1 MPASEQEITDRIFS
15 AVMEQR
21 LPPGTKLSE
30 NILCEAFRASRARIR
45 RALLILAER
54 GVVELRSNRGAFVA
68 NPSADNARHVFA
80 ARRAI
85 EPAIVREA
93 VQHITDEQLSRLGD
107 HIEGEA
113 VAQATARHR
122 EAIRQ
127 SGAFHVRLA
136 EIGGNP
142 VLARMLA
149 ELVART
155 SLIIG
160 LFGASSTSC
169 SEGDHRKLLEALS
182 DRDADRAAELMVR
195 HLDHIEKDLQ
205 LVDVRPARTDV
216 RAVPA
221 SSLSSGRP
229 GDAKKVAG
237 LEARRAKT
245 GRSPEAR
252 PGRRGR
258 TPGLAAPQNSPSIVA
273 PHRSMIA

>member
-1 MPASEQEITDRIFS
+1 MIYIVNNLNADCVHYMRLCLHKKHTNSVTPMHESISRKTEAAGPLSTMSADDNPAAIPASEQEITDRIFS

-68 NPSADNARHVFA
+68 NPSVDNARHVFA

-93 VQHITDEQLSRLGD
+93 VRNITDEQLTRLGA

-169 SEGDHRKLLEALS
+169 SEGDHRKLLEAIS
-182 DRDADRAAELMVR
+182 DRDGNRAAELMVR

-205 LVDVRPARTDV
+205 LVDVRPARIDV
-216 RAVPA
+216 RAVLA
-221 SSLSSGRP
+221 S
-229 GDAKKVAG
+229 
-237 LEARRAKT
+237 
-245 GRSPEAR
+245 
-252 PGRRGR
+252 
-258 TPGLAAPQNSPSIVA
+258 
-273 PHRSMIA
+273 